1 MSDNKFL
8 SAMGN
13 IDEKYYMDSIPSKYE
28 EEKRKVRFKFANVAA
43 AVLALFLL
51 GGTSVYAYYMVTN
64 RTEVNQEELP
74 AIDEMS
80 CVESF
85 DFSNVDE
92 NIIYDDYRGFN
103 DLAGLNLLDS
113 SLSEPNPYMQ
123 VRVETDKKDFA
134 IIRVENYI
142 LGDTSNYQLVED
154 INLYNCDPG
163 EVYYS
168 SISLE
173 ADLILSQEQLETGFD
188 MEYLGCYEYVES
200 YVAEDGTKVN
210 MVQGTFGNE
219 EDGVVSE
226 KIAIFVKNGVKYTL
240 SGRVSIE
247 EMKHIVDTMQ

>member
-13 IDEKYYMDSIPSKYE
+13 IDEKYYMDIIPSKYE
-28 EEKRKVRFKFANVAA
+28 GKRRRARFKFANVAA
-43 AVLALFLL
+43 AALVLLL
-51 GGTSVYAYYMVTN
+51 IGGTTVYAYYMLTN

-74 AIDEMS
+74 AIGEMS
-80 CVESF
+80 CIKSF

-92 NIIYDDYRGFN
+92 KIIYDDYREFA

-173 ADLILSQEQLETGFD
+173 ADLILSQEQLATGFD
-188 MEYLGCYEYVES
+188 MEYLGYYEYVES